1 MSTAD
6 PILRVSNIETY
17 YGPIQAIRSVSLEVP
32 RGRIVAVLG
41 ANGAG
46 KTTILRILTTLVRPT
61 SGTARVL
68 GYDVVTEALDVRRR
82 IVVVIQEQ
90 AAELLLS
97 VRDNLL
103 TFARFHGLSGTSVR
117 RRAGEVLDALGLTAD
132 AGRKPQDLSGGFR
145 RRVQLA
151 KVFMVDTP
159 VIFLDEFSTGMDPIL
174 KRSVMDLLR
183 KEAARGRTIVLTTQI
198 LTEAEELCDDILII
212 DHGREIARGDL
223 NALKLL
229 TEQVYEVAL
238 TFDRAPDDVEEMV
251 SGYQV
256 VRREIAQNT
265 LQLAMRE
272 SETRVLELVSA
283 LAARRRLL
291 RLEINGATLEDIF
304 IALTGKG
311 PLNVRLKP
319 DTTDEPVDSA
329 SDGGGKP

>member
-1 MSTAD
+1 
-6 PILRVSNIETY
+6 VSEVAIHVDGLVKTFRRKRWTSAPDVHAVNGLSFSVRRGEIFGLL
-17 YGPIQAIRSVSLEVP
+17 GP
-32 RGRIVAVLG
+32 
-41 ANGAG
+41 NGAG
-46 KTTILRILTTLVRPT
+46 KTTTLRILTTLVRPT
-61 SGTARVL
+61 SGVARVL
-68 GYDVVTEALDVRRR
+68 GYDVVNQALDVRKR

-103 TFARFHGLSGTSVR
+103 TFARFHGLSGPSVR
-117 RRAGEVLDALGLTAD
+117 RRADEVLDLLGLRAD

-159 VIFLDEFSTGMDPIL
+159 VIFLDEFSSGMDPIL
-174 KRSVMDLLR
+174 KRSVMELLR
-183 KEAARGRTIVLTTQI
+183 KEVARGRTIVLTTQI

-212 DHGREIARGDL
+212 DHGQEIAHGDL
-223 NALKLL
+223 NTLKLL

-238 TFDRAPDDVEEMV
+238 TFDRAPDDVEELV
-251 SGYQV
+251 SGYRV

-291 RLEINGATLEDIF
+291 RLEINGASLEDIF
-304 IALTGKG
+304 IALT
-311 PLNVRLKP
+311 R
-319 DTTDEPVDSA
+319 ESA
-329 SDGGGKP
+329 GSARDAGERS